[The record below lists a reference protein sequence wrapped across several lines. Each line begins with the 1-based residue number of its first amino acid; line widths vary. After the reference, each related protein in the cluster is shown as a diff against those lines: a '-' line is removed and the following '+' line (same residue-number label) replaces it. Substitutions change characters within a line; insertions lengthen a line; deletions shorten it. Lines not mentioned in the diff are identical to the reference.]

1 MPKENLPTFNSNA
14 IEMNMHK
21 IKGLSEQF
29 VYFNDDM
36 FLTNKVFPEDFFK
49 DGLPCDACVF
59 APIMVKPGDNFFK
72 KVCNDIVIINKHFN
86 FKKCIEK
93 NKNKYFSLKNGE
105 YLFKSLTLVVYN
117 QFPGFNVFHH
127 PIPYL
132 KSTFEEV
139 WKKEEDILRKT
150 MSFRFRNNEESV
162 NHWLYQYWQFASGKF
177 MPRNPKMGKYIDI
190 MDENLCYFIE
200 RKKYKI
206 TCIND
211 SEQDMDFKIR
221 KNEINASFDKILP
234 YKSKFER

>member
-93 NKNKYFSLKNGE
+93 NN
-105 YLFKSLTLVVYN
+105 
-117 QFPGFNVFHH
+117 
-127 PIPYL
+127 
-132 KSTFEEV
+132 
-139 WKKEEDILRKT
+139 
-150 MSFRFRNNEESV
+150 
-162 NHWLYQYWQFASGKF
+162 WLYRYWQFASGKF

>member
-1 MPKENLPTFNSNA
+1 
-14 IEMNMHK
+14 
-21 IKGLSEQF
+21 
-29 VYFNDDM
+29 
-36 FLTNKVFPEDFFK
+36 
-49 DGLPCDACVF
+49 
-59 APIMVKPGDNFFK
+59 
-72 KVCNDIVIINKHFN
+72 
-86 FKKCIEK
+86 
-93 NKNKYFSLKNGE
+93 
-105 YLFKSLTLVVYN
+105 
-117 QFPGFNVFHH
+117 
-127 PIPYL
+127 
-132 KSTFEEV
+132 
-139 WKKEEDILRKT
+139 